1 MQVRHHHKE
10 LIWKREMLTKRKI
23 RVLLIEDEEFDVQR
37 VRNTIAPF
45 KDDLEIKDV
54 VSDGESALRLIRETL
69 DYCDVVIMDYQIAGG
84 LMGDPLIRKL
94 LEGNLPPQIIVITKM
109 SLSASDFSFATNL
122 IKAGAFWY
130 CTKYPI
136 DIEDHI
142 YQPTDLVLSIF
153 NAFEKRELERAK
165 LRSEGKLMKN
175 VMDTLEEKKIVGVS
189 LANQLMQGEIRK
201 CAQSNANVIITGES
215 GTGKEL
221 VAANIHFN
229 SERRFENFVPINC
242 GSIPTE
248 LLESELFGYQK
259 GAFTG
264 ASVDKPGLFE
274 VGNNGTIFLD
284 EVSELSLSA
293 QVKLLRVIQNGEIE
307 KLGRTQVT
315 KVDVRIIAATNKE
328 LKSEIKEKHFREDLY
343 YRLNVVPI
351 NILPLRERRE
361 DIPVLVNHFLTL
373 YGNEMRKVKP
383 ELSPDAEEVLCRS
396 DWPGNVRELQNIVRR
411 LLLNDLKI
419 IRAENVLSAMGV
431 AQAVGESTYP
441 QNENLFEPDL
451 TLSLRE
457 AEEAFRR
464 KYVMMVREKCVSDA
478 EASRKL
484 GLLPSN
490 YSRLIR
496 SLGIK

>member
-1 MQVRHHHKE
+1 
-10 LIWKREMLTKRKI
+10 
-23 RVLLIEDEEFDVQR
+23 
-37 VRNTIAPF
+37 
-45 KDDLEIKDV
+45 
-54 VSDGESALRLIRETL
+54 
-69 DYCDVVIMDYQIAGG
+69 
-84 LMGDPLIRKL
+84 
-94 LEGNLPPQIIVITKM
+94 
-109 SLSASDFSFATNL
+109 
-122 IKAGAFWY
+122 
-130 CTKYPI
+130 
-136 DIEDHI
+136 
-142 YQPTDLVLSIF
+142 
-153 NAFEKRELERAK
+153 
-165 LRSEGKLMKN
+165 
-175 VMDTLEEKKIVGVS
+175 
-189 LANQLMQGEIRK
+189 
-201 CAQSNANVIITGES
+201 
-215 GTGKEL
+215 
-221 VAANIHFN
+221 
-229 SERRFENFVPINC
+229 
-242 GSIPTE
+242 
-248 LLESELFGYQK
+248 
-259 GAFTG
+259 
-264 ASVDKPGLFE
+264 LFE

-431 AQAVGESTYP
+431 AQAVGDSTYP

-464 KYVMMVREKCVSDA
+464 KYVKMVREKCASDA